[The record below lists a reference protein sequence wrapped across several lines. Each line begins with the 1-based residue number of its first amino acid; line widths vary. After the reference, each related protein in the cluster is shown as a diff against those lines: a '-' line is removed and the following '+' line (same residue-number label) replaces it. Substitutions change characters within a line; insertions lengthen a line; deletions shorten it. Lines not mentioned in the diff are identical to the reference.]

1 MSSRNVSLKKIIDEM
16 NLDPFYLPQDASQI
30 MITRSDVTRPGLQ
43 LAGFFDHFEA
53 QRIQIVGRAEFDY
66 LCSLPWEKRRGAL
79 DAFLSRSPVCVIF
92 THGNLPG
99 EIAIELT
106 EKYGIPLLC
115 TDMATS
121 PFISALIAYL
131 SVQLAPMITRHGVFV
146 EVYGE
151 GILII
156 GESGIGKSETA
167 VELLK
172 RGHRLIADDAVEIRR
187 VSAKTLTGS
196 APELIRHY
204 IELRGI
210 GIIDVCRIF
219 GMGAV
224 KEVEKIDMI
233 IKLENWVEGKTYS
246 RIGDEDEYTRILDI
260 DIPTT
265 TIPVQPGRNLAVV
278 IEIAAMERRQRLMG
292 YNTAREFTERL
303 EERAKEFEGEEK

>member
-1 MSSRNVSLKKIIDEM
+1 MRSVSLEKIISEM
-16 NLDPFYLPQDASQI
+16 HLKPEFLPRSASEI

-53 QRIQIVGRAEFDY
+53 QRVQVVGRAEFEY
-66 LCSLPWEKRRGAL
+66 LKSLPWDKRRESIE
-79 DAFLSRSPVCVIF
+79 AFLSHSPVCIII
-92 THGNLPG
+92 THGNRPSNPV
-99 EIAIELT
+99 IELV
-106 EKYGIPLLC
+106 KNYDVPLLRS
-115 TDMATS
+115 DNATS
-121 PFISALIAYL
+121 QFISALIAFL
-131 SVQLAPMITRHGVFV
+131 SVELAPMVTQHGVFV

-151 GILII
+151 GILIL
-156 GESGIGKSETA
+156 GDSGIGKSETA

-187 VSAKTLTGS
+187 VSAITLTGS

-210 GIIDVCRIF
+210 GIVDVCRIF

-224 KEVEKIDMI
+224 KDVEKIDMV

-246 RIGDEDEYTRILDI
+246 RIGDEEEYTNILGI

-292 YNTAREFTERL
+292 YNTARDFNDRFEAQ
-303 EERAKEFEGEEK
+303 AKDAEATK

>member
-1 MSSRNVSLKKIIDEM
+1 MQKRFVTLDKIIKEFKIETM
-16 NLDPFYLPQDASQI
+16 YLPKDASQI
-30 MITRSDVTRPGLQ
+30 QITRSDVTRPGLQ
-43 LAGFFDHFEA
+43 LAGYFDHFEA
-53 QRIQIVGRAEFDY
+53 QRLQVVGRAEFDY
-66 LCSLPWEKRRGAL
+66 LGSLPEDKRHVAICE
-79 DAFLSRSPVCVIF
+79 FLSHSPVCIII
-92 THGNLPG
+92 THGNRPSEAVIDLVRS
-99 EIAIELT
+99 
-106 EKYGIPLLC
+106 YGVPLLC
-115 TDMATS
+115 TKTDTS

-131 SVQLAPMITRHGVFV
+131 AVELAPMITRHGVFV

-187 VSAKTLTGS
+187 VSAITLTGS

-210 GIIDVCRIF
+210 GIVDVCRIF

-224 KEVEKIDMI
+224 KDVEKIDMI

-246 RIGDEDEYTRILDI
+246 RIGDEEEYTNILGI

-265 TIPVQPGRNLAVV
+265 PIPVQPGRTLAVV

-292 YNTAREFTERL
+292 YNTA
-303 EERAKEFEGEEK
+303 KEFAARLDAQAVAYGDEQ

>member
-1 MSSRNVSLKKIIDEM
+1 MQKRFVTLDKIIKEM
-16 NLDPFYLPQDASQI
+16 KLEEVNLPQEASKI

-53 QRIQIVGRAEFDY
+53 QRLQVVGRAEYDY
-66 LCSLPWEKRRGAL
+66 LVSLPEDKRRDAIC
-79 DAFLSRSPVCVIF
+79 AFLSHSPVCIIM
-92 THGNLPG
+92 THGNRPS
-99 EIAIELT
+99 EAVVELT
-106 EKYGIPLLC
+106 RQYGTPLLC
-115 TDMATS
+115 TDMDTS

-131 SVQLAPMITRHGVFV
+131 SVELAPMITRHGVFV

-156 GESGIGKSETA
+156 GDSGIGKSETA

-187 VSAKTLTGS
+187 VSAITLTGS

-210 GIIDVCRIF
+210 GIVDVCRIF

-224 KEVEKIDMI
+224 KEVEKIDMV

-246 RIGDEDEYTRILDI
+246 RIGDEEEYTNILGI

-265 TIPVQPGRNLAVV
+265 TIPVQPGRNLAIV

-303 EERAKEFEGEEK
+303 DAQAAAYGEGE

>member
-1 MSSRNVSLKKIIDEM
+1 MQNRFVTLDKIIKE
-16 NLDPFYLPQDASQI
+16 FKIETVYLPKEASKI

-43 LAGFFDHFEA
+43 LAGYFDHFEA
-53 QRIQIVGRAEFDY
+53 QRLQVVGRAEFDY
-66 LCSLPWEKRRGAL
+66 LASLPEEKKRKAIC
-79 DAFLSRSPVCVIF
+79 DFLSHSPVCVII
-92 THGNLPG
+92 THGNRPSEG
-99 EIAIELT
+99 VVELV
-106 EKYGIPLLC
+106 KSYGIPLLC
-115 TDMATS
+115 TETDTS

-131 SVQLAPMITRHGVFV
+131 AVQLAPMITRHGVFV

-156 GESGIGKSETA
+156 GDSGIGKSETA

-187 VSAKTLTGS
+187 VSAITLTGS

-210 GIIDVCRIF
+210 GIVDVCRIF

-224 KEVEKIDMI
+224 KEVEKIDMV

-246 RIGDEDEYTRILDI
+246 RIGDEEEFTNILGI

-265 TIPVQPGRNLAVV
+265 TIPVQPGRNLAIV

-292 YNTAREFTERL
+292 YNTAREFTARL
-303 EERAKEFEGEEK
+303 DAQAAAYGEDE